1 MLKKAFFALLVANL
15 MSLPQ
20 APARAAEGENSPQAA
35 ASATEGEAGK
45 DEAQAPAAAQV
56 AAPAPTPAPA
66 AAQVAEA
73 APTPAPPAAQVVA
86 PAPAPAQVAE
96 PTIPTPAPAPIKVQP
111 EVTLRFGTINAE
123 GTTGYNKVIMPF
135 AQAIEKDSGGRIEVA
150 LKPLG
155 GYGKP
160 NELFNMAEKG
170 DIEIASTVQGYN
182 PGRFPQSSVMELPL
196 MYENS
201 IAGTRAMMGLYKE
214 GLLDK
219 DYASVKVLA
228 LYVLPPYPIFTTGKK
243 IQTVRDFRGLRIRTP
258 SVTVGLAMRKLGAI
272 PLGVPINLIGDT
284 LDADIV
290 DAITYGWDSLTTTKG
305 ARNKVLAD
313 QVNVAIDAN
322 LAAPA
327 LMVVMNKAKW
337 EALPADLKAI
347 IEKHS
352 ADLAMQSARVREEL
366 EATSK
371 AKIKADPRFT
381 TLSFT
386 AEQRQSVERL
396 IAPSIADWK
405 SDAAKRGFDGDRLY
419 KRAREL
425 VQQSKVAAN

>member
-1 MLKKAFFALLVANL
+1 MLKKAFFSLLVASL
-15 MSLPQ
+15 ISLPQ
-20 APARAAEGENSPQAA
+20 APTSAAEGEAG
-35 ASATEGEAGK
+35 EGEA
-45 DEAQAPAAAQV
+45 QAQV
-56 AAPAPTPAPA
+56 PT
-66 AAQVAEA
+66 
-73 APTPAPPAAQVVA
+73 
-86 PAPAPAQVAE
+86 
-96 PTIPTPAPAPIKVQP
+96 KVQP
-111 EVTLRFGTINAE
+111 EFTLRFATINSEA
-123 GTTGYNKVIMPF
+123 TSSYAKVLMPF
-135 AQAIEKDSGGRIEVA
+135 ARAIEKDSEGRIEVA

-160 NELFNMAEKG
+160 NELFNMVEKG
-170 DIEIASTVQGYN
+170 DIEIAATVQGYH

-243 IQTVRDFRGLRIRTP
+243 IQTARDFRGLRIRTP
-258 SVTVGLAMRKLGAI
+258 SVTVGLALRKLGAI

-284 LDADIV
+284 LDANIV
-290 DAITYGWDSLTTTKG
+290 EAITYGWDSLTTTKG
-305 ARNKVLAD
+305 VKDKVLSD
-313 QVNVAIDAN
+313 QVTVAVDAGI
-322 LAAPA
+322 AAPA
-327 LMVVMNKAKW
+327 LMVVMNRAKW
-337 EALPADLKAI
+337 DALPADLKAI
-347 IEKHS
+347 IEKLS
-352 ADLAMQSARVREEL
+352 ADLAMESARVREDM
-366 EATSK
+366 EAVSK

-386 AEQRQSVERL
+386 AEQRQGLERV
-396 IAPSIADWK
+396 IAPSITDWK
-405 SDAAKRGFDGDRLY
+405 SSMDKQGIDGNRLY

>member
-1 MLKKAFFALLVANL
+1 MVRRVIGESWAMLKKAFFSLLVACL
-15 MSLPQ
+15 ISLPQ

-35 ASATEGEAGK
+35 ASAAEREAGK
-45 DEAQAPAAAQV
+45 GEAQTPAAAQV
-56 AAPAPTPAPA
+56 AAPTPAPI
-66 AAQVAEA
+66 
-73 APTPAPPAAQVVA
+73 PA
-86 PAPAPAQVAE
+86 
-96 PTIPTPAPAPIKVQP
+96 PAPAPIKLQP
-111 EVTLRFGTINAE
+111 EFTLRFATINSE
-123 GTTGYNKVIMPF
+123 GTASYAKVLAPF
-135 AQAIEKDSGGRIEVA
+135 ARAIQEESKGRIEVA

-160 NELFNMAEKG
+160 NELFNMVEKG
-170 DIEIASTVQGYN
+170 DIEIAATVQGYN

-201 IAGTRAMMGLYKE
+201 IAGTRAMMALYKE

-243 IQTVRDFRGLRIRTP
+243 LQTARDFRGLRIRTP
-258 SVTVGLAMRKLGAI
+258 SVTVGMALRKLGAI

-284 LDADIV
+284 LDANIV

-305 ARNKVLAD
+305 AKDKVLAD
-313 QVNVAIDAN
+313 QVSVAIDAN

-337 EALPADLKAI
+337 DALPAELKAI
-347 IEKHS
+347 IEKRS
-352 ADLAMQSARVREEL
+352 ADLAMESARIREDM

-371 AKIKADPRFT
+371 AKIKSDPRFT
-381 TLSFT
+381 ILSFT
-386 AEQRQSVERL
+386 SEQRQGLERV
-396 IAPSIADWK
+396 IAPSIQDWK
-405 SDAAKRGFDGDRLY
+405 SGVAKQGIDGDRLY

-425 VQQSKVAAN
+425 VQQSKVASN